1 MTSRRVFLMACGAG
15 KLPAQQSLRNAP
27 WRVDPPD
34 PALKLQRTWQG
45 DLCASKLI
53 NTSSRPIRVKQAVL
67 FAAPLNLPPEMHL
80 YAESFQML
88 SQTAGTLSHP
98 VDLGYSE
105 PKHYKI
111 PQPEGVTA
119 ASGLL
124 TLGPTTLA
132 FTSCRRFIGRF
143 FLTPR
148 QLEVVVD
155 TEGLELAPGESWAL
169 EEFTITTAPA
179 KVAER
184 INQNHPPRR
193 VFAAPPTGWCS
204 WYCFGPRVTAQQVLD
219 NLDKIAKD
227 IPSLKY
233 VQIDDGYQP
242 AMGD

>member
-1 MTSRRVFLMACGAG
+1 
-15 KLPAQQSLRNAP
+15 
-27 WRVDPPD
+27 
-34 PALKLQRTWQG
+34 
-45 DLCASKLI
+45 
-53 NTSSRPIRVKQAVL
+53 
-67 FAAPLNLPPEMHL
+67 
-80 YAESFQML
+80 ML

-124 TLGPTTLA
+124 TLGTTMLA

-143 FLTPR
+143 FLTSR
-148 QLEVVVD
+148 QLDVVVD
-155 TEGLELAPGESWAL
+155 TEGLELAPGESWTL
-169 EEFTITTAPA
+169 EEFTITTSPA

-242 AMGD
+242 AMGDWLETGKAFGGDVLGVLKKIRRRGFEPAIWVGPFIAETGSHVFEQNPDWFIKNPHRQTLHLIEVPFGRR